1 MGRLNKIAEKSE
13 LMNIDITYNG
23 KRYRFNLY
31 EELQVKENK
40 INTELRSHASSYSFL
55 TQLRSY
61 LIDEY
66 DKLEAA
72 KTRTYNQLYK
82 RYKNEKSSL
91 TNRPNSDD
99 LAKSLAES
107 SKIYKEAIHNMLRA
121 KLSKNILDN
130 ACKAFES
137 RAFLIQTLS
146 ANIRKEL

>member
-1 MGRLNKIAEKSE
+1 MSRLNKIAEKSQ

-31 EELQVKENK
+31 EELQVKETN
-40 INTELRSHASSYSFL
+40 INRELKSHASSYSFL

-61 LIDEY
+61 LIEEY
-66 DKLEAA
+66 DLLEAA

-82 RYKNEKSSL
+82 RYKGEKSDI
-91 TNRPNSDD
+91 TNRVNSDD
-99 LAKSLAES
+99 LAKAKAEAH
-107 SKIYKEAIHNMLRA
+107 KDYKLAIHRWLKA
-121 KLSKNILDN
+121 KLHKNIIDN